1 MDERNGGSLIRPA
14 GDGVAGRTV
23 IGDPAAVKI
32 AAIAARSVPGVH
44 ALGAGTGR
52 ALGAIRDAVGGSDL
66 GQGIR
71 VEVGQ
76 TQVAVDISLVADYG
90 YPLNR
95 LADSVRTAVCQAVEE
110 LVGLEVIEVNVEI
123 VDVHIPGLNDAR
135 SNEIRSAD
143 KGRAPGASART
154 PIE

>member
-1 MDERNGGSLIRPA
+1 MDERNGGSPVRQSV
-14 GDGVAGRTV
+14 DGVAGRTV

-66 GQGIR
+66 GQGVR

-76 TQVAVDISLVADYG
+76 SQVAVDISLVADYG

-110 LVGLEVIEVNVEI
+110 LVGLDVIEVNVEI
-123 VDVHIPGLNDAR
+123 ADVHIPGLNDTR
-135 SNEIRSAD
+135 SNEIRGAD
-143 KGRAPGASART
+143 KGRSPGASART

>member
-1 MDERNGGSLIRPA
+1 MDERSGANLVRPSEGG
-14 GDGVAGRTV
+14 VTGRTV

-32 AAIAARSVPGVH
+32 AAIAARAVPGVY
-44 ALGAGTGR
+44 ALGTGTGR

-66 GQGIR
+66 IQGVR

-95 LADSVRTAVCQAVEE
+95 LADSVRTAVYEAVVE

-123 VDVHIPGLNDAR
+123 ADVHIPGLNETR
-135 SNEIRSAD
+135 SPD
-143 KGRAPGASART
+143 KGRSTGASVRT